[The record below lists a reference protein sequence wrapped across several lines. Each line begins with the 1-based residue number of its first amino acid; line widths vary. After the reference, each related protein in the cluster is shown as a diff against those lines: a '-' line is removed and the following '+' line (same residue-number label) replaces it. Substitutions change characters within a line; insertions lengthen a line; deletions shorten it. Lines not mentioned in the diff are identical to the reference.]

1 MLAQF
6 QARYPTGSLISELL
20 TIYQGKFVVRVS
32 VQVEGVTRATGMAAA
47 ETPELAED
55 RARERALVVLA
66 IDAVITAPANAQPQ
80 ENNGPP
86 VSIPPEAT
94 ATQLSGDTIP
104 QQVIQINAAAAP
116 EPITQTNHRAFATTS
131 GLNDPTQLSVLQ
143 ASPLEKL
150 TPESVISPEVKGND
164 AYGKDSVQR
173 NPIASTPTEE
183 PDVAFE
189 DFELT
194 SDLPSGSGNNPLSSF
209 SNVTPLVQRS
219 YSPQESTKAPPGK
232 KLAET
237 KMVAT
242 TEPIDLSDAIA
253 RTSVELKR
261 LGWSN
266 QQGREYLEQ
275 KYNKRS
281 RQHLNDEEMLEFLHY
296 LESLPSP

>member
-6 QARYPTGSLISELL
+6 QARYPTGSLICELL

-66 IDAVITAPANAQPQ
+66 ID
-80 ENNGPP
+80 PP
-86 VSIPPEAT
+86 ISIPPEAT
-94 ATQLSGDTIP
+94 AIQLSGDTLP
-104 QQVIQINAAAAP
+104 QQVIRINAAAAP

-143 ASPLEKL
+143 ASPLEKSA
-150 TPESVISPEVKGND
+150 PESVISPEVKGND
-164 AYGKDSVQR
+164 AYGEDWSQR
-173 NPIASTPTEE
+173 NSIASTPTEE

-194 SDLPSGSGNNPLSSF
+194 SDLPSGSGNNPPISF

-237 KMVAT
+237 KMVAAS
-242 TEPIDLSDAIA
+242 EPIDLSDAIA

>member
-66 IDAVITAPANAQPQ
+66 IDAVIAAPANPQRQ
-80 ENNGPP
+80 ENNNPP

-94 ATQLSGDTIP
+94 ATQLFGDTTP
-104 QQVIQINAAAAP
+104 QQAIRINAAAAP
-116 EPITQTNHRAFATTS
+116 ESISQTNHRAFATTS

-143 ASPLEKL
+143 ASPLEKSA
-150 TPESVISPEVKGND
+150 PESVISPEVKGND
-164 AYGKDSVQR
+164 AYGKEWDQR

-194 SDLPSGSGNNPLSSF
+194 SDLPSGSGNNPPISF

-237 KMVAT
+237 KMVAVS
-242 TEPIDLSDAIA
+242 EPIDLSDAIA

>member
-32 VQVEGVTRATGMAAA
+32 VQVEGVTRATGIAGA

-66 IDAVITAPANAQPQ
+66 ID
-80 ENNGPP
+80 PP
-86 VSIPPEAT
+86 GSIPPEAT
-94 ATQLSGDTIP
+94 AIQLSGDTIP
-104 QQVIQINAAAAP
+104 QQAIRINIAAAP
-116 EPITQTNHRAFATTS
+116 EPITQTNHRAFTTTS
-131 GLNDPTQLSVLQ
+131 GLDHSTQLSVLQ

-242 TEPIDLSDAIA
+242 SEPIDLSDAIA

>member
-66 IDAVITAPANAQPQ
+66 IA
-80 ENNGPP
+80 PP

-104 QQVIQINAAAAP
+104 QQVIRINAAAAP
-116 EPITQTNHRAFATTS
+116 EPITQTNQRAFATTS

-143 ASPLEKL
+143 ASPLEKSA
-150 TPESVISPEVKGND
+150 PESVISPEVKGND
-164 AYGKDSVQR
+164 AYSKDSVQR
-173 NPIASTPTEE
+173 NPIASTPVEE

-194 SDLPSGSGNNPLSSF
+194 SDLPSGSGSNPPISF

-219 YSPQESTKAPPGK
+219 YSPQESSKAPPGK

-242 TEPIDLSDAIA
+242 SEPIDLSDAIA

-266 QQGREYLEQ
+266 QQGREYLEH